1 MANEL
6 QRIISVFIQ
15 FLFVIILPYIW
26 WFLIVRGKVSFGE
39 WIGLKAIKRVEDSY
53 LIAWIIGGFLL
64 FTIFSMFIF
73 PLTRSIETATSA
85 FSGMGYKALPS
96 ILIYSIL
103 QTSLPEELLFRGFLL
118 KRMANHMP
126 FVFANTIQAF
136 AFGLLHGVLF
146 ASVVSLKVTF
156 FIIFFTG
163 AIAAYLGFVNEKKAG
178 GSILPS
184 WLMHATA
191 NILSGLISA
200 FSSL

>member
-1 MANEL
+1 MVNEL
-6 QRIISVFIQ
+6 QRIMSAFIQ
-15 FLFVIILPYIW
+15 ILFIILLPYIL
-26 WFLIVRGKVSFGE
+26 WFLTARGKVPFME

-85 FSGMGYKALPS
+85 FSDMGLKALPS
-96 ILIYSIL
+96 ILIYSFL

-118 KRMANHMP
+118 KRLVNHMP
-126 FVFANTIQAF
+126 FVFANTIQAI

-146 ASVVSLKVTF
+146 ASVVSLEVTF

-178 GSILPS
+178 GSILTS
-184 WLMHATA
+184 WIIHAVA
-191 NILSGLISA
+191 NIFSGIVVA
-200 FSSL
+200 FSLF